1 MNRTD
6 IRLIALDLDGTLMDS
21 DKRFPEINCRDLQK
35 CERAGIH
42 VCLVSGRSFEL
53 MRGFAR
59 ELGIRP
65 MFAASN
71 GARIEQGIDGPKIEE
86 HSFDVA
92 SAQRVL
98 DTLERSGLYFNYYT
112 RGRCYMGNAEMKAA
126 LGARYDH
133 HVPGIVGDAP
143 YTYETICDRERL
155 HTDIARGVYKFVA
168 MGDPYDARF
177 EGLRRTL
184 ADMNLS
190 VSSASTRNI
199 EFMPTGVDKAYALRT
214 LCTAAGMEPDH
225 VMAFGD
231 QTNDLPMLDI
241 CAWPVAMANGEDIVK
256 RRARIIAPDHNI
268 GGVGLTIQK
277 YILGDENI

>member
-6 IRLIALDLDGTLMDS
+6 IRLVALDLDGTLMDS
-21 DKRFPEINCRDLQK
+21 DKRFPEINCRALQR
-35 CERAGIH
+35 CERAGIQ

-71 GARIEQGIDGPKIEE
+71 GARIEQGIDGPTIEE
-86 HSFDVA
+86 HSFDVV

-112 RGRCYMGNAEMKAA
+112 RSRCYMGNVHAKAA

-133 HVPGIVGDAP
+133 HSPGITGEAP
-143 YTYETICDRERL
+143 YTYETICDDERL
-155 HTDIARGVYKFVA
+155 HADIVRGVYKFVA
-168 MGDPYDARF
+168 MGSPYDPRF
-177 EGLRRTL
+177 DRLRSAL

-199 EFMPTGVDKAYALRT
+199 EFMPTGVDKGHALRV
-214 LCTAAGMEPDH
+214 LCAATGVDLRQ

-231 QTNDLPMLDI
+231 QTNDLPMLNI
-241 CAWPVAMANGEDIVK
+241 CGWPVVMANGEEAV
-256 RRARIIAPDHNI
+256 RARARIIAPDHNL
-268 GGVGLTIQK
+268 GGVGITINK
-277 YILGDENI
+277 TIFGDENI

>member
-1 MNRTD
+1 MKDMD
-6 IRLIALDLDGTLMDS
+6 IRLLALDLDGTLMDS
-21 DKRFPEINCRDLQK
+21 DKHFPEINCRALQA
-35 CERAGIH
+35 CERRGIR

-59 ELGIRP
+59 ELGVSP
-65 MFAASN
+65 MMAASN
-71 GARIEQGIDGPKIEE
+71 GARIEGGINGPTLAE
-86 HSFDVA
+86 HTFELCDA
-92 SAQRVL
+92 RRVL
-98 DTLERSGLYFNYYT
+98 DTLTKSGLYFNYYT

-133 HVPGIVGDAP
+133 HVPGVTGEAP
-143 YTYETICDRERL
+143 YTYETICDPDRL
-155 HTDIARGVYKFVA
+155 RADIARGVYKFVA

-177 EGLRRTL
+177 EQLRQAL

-199 EFMPTGVDKAYALRT
+199 EFMPTGVDKAYALRR
-214 LCTAAGMEPDH
+214 LCAASGVALGH

-241 CAWPVAMANGEDIVK
+241 CGWPVAMANGEDIVK
-256 RRARIIAPDHNI
+256 RRARIIAPDHDL